1 MTTPQPMRIL
11 FFCGSM
17 DNAGGTERVCAVLA
31 NGLCDLHGHA
41 VGIVNLYGGR
51 APFFPLSERVAG
63 FALFA
68 RERAF
73 KFLVPAVIARLR
85 RVLRRF
91 RPDVLIDVDSLLVL
105 YALPAAAGLPVAQIV
120 WEHLS
125 IDFDFGLRARRLAR
139 ALGARAAD
147 AVVALTAADA
157 DAWRRLYRPRAAI
170 VGIPNPS
177 PYAAQD
183 DAAPREDRRIVL
195 AAGHLAPQKGFD
207 LLIRAWA
214 AIPAERRTGWRLR
227 IVGSGAE
234 ERALGALAAELAVAD
249 SVDLPGRR
257 DDMAAEYRRAGLYVL
272 SSRSEGL
279 PMVLI
284 EAAAFAVPAVAFA
297 CGAGPRQLV
306 EDGRTGLLVPAGD
319 VAGLAAAIERMLA
332 DPGLRAACAA
342 GARQRAD
349 AFALPRILAQWE
361 ELFAR
366 LAAPALPEARP

>member
-1 MTTPQPMRIL
+1 MTAPRPMRIL

-17 DNAGGTERVCAVLA
+17 DNAGGTERVCATLA
-31 NGLCDLHGHA
+31 GGLCEQRGHT

-51 APFFPLSERVAG
+51 APFFPLADRIAG
-63 FALFA
+63 YSLFE

-73 KFLVPAVIARLR
+73 KFLVPQVIARLR
-85 RVLRRF
+85 RVLKRF
-91 RPDVLIDVDSLLVL
+91 RPDVLIAVDSLLIL
-105 YALPAAAGLPVAQIV
+105 YALPAAAGLRSRRIV

-139 ALGARAAD
+139 ALAARAAD
-147 AVVALTAADA
+147 AVVALTEADA
-157 DAWRRLYRPRAAI
+157 EAWRRRYGPRAAI
-170 VGIPNPS
+170 VTIANPS
-177 PYAAQD
+177 PFPPQERTGS
-183 DAAPREDRRIVL
+183 DADRRVVL

-214 AIPAERRTGWRLR
+214 AIPAGRRAGWRLR
-227 IVGSGAE
+227 VVGAGPE
-234 ERALGALAAELAVAD
+234 EPALRALAAGLAVAD
-249 SVDLPGRR
+249 GIDLPGRS
-257 DDMAAEYRRAGLYVL
+257 DDMAAEFRRAGLYVL

-297 CGAGPRQLV
+297 CGAGPRELV

-319 VAGLAAAIERMLA
+319 VAGLAGAIERMLA

-342 GARQRAD
+342 GARDRAE
-349 AFALPRILAQWE
+349 AFALPRILERWE
-361 ELFAR
+361 ALLAR
-366 LAAPALPEARP
+366 VAPSAAGGAAA